1 LYHCYPCQVDLSNY
15 LPYEFTFMFFDETK
29 VFLKA
34 GNGGDGCMSFLRQ
47 KYMPKGGPNG
57 GNGGKGGQVILLADE
72 NVSDLRTF
80 HFKKHWKAKNGE
92 PGRGSDQNG
101 KGGEPCILKVP
112 LGTEVREINSG
123 DIVCELLEHQQ
134 EILLLEGGKGGR
146 GNATFKSSTNQT
158 PRQFTEGKPGM
169 EGEYVF
175 TLKTIADV
183 GLVGFPNAGK
193 STLLNVLSNAEPKID
208 SYPFTTLVPTVGV
221 IDYAEEFK
229 HITMADVPGL
239 IEGAAEN
246 RGLGHRFL
254 RHIERCRL
262 ILFLLDMAATDGRH
276 PVEDFEHLQN
286 ELKEYDYKL
295 SEKSYLVVGNK
306 MDEENAQVNFK
317 DFSKRFPNTQILP
330 ISAILEDGLPALKE
344 KLLNML
350 SEQNT

>member
-1 LYHCYPCQVDLSNY
+1 
-15 LPYEFTFMFFDETK
+15 MFFDETK

-34 GNGGDGCMSFLRQ
+34 GKGGDGCMSFLRQ
-47 KYMPKGGPNG
+47 KYMPNGGPNG
-57 GNGGKGGQVILLADE
+57 GNGGRGGEIILLADE

-80 HFKKHWKAKNGE
+80 HFKSQWKAKNGE

-101 KGGEPCILKVP
+101 RGGDACILKVP
-112 LGTEVREINSG
+112 LGTEVRDLNSG
-123 DIVCELLEHQQ
+123 EIICELLNHEQ

-146 GNATFKSSTNQT
+146 GNATFKSSINQT

-193 STLLNVLSNAEPKID
+193 STLLNVLSNATPRID

-221 IDYAEEFK
+221 INYPEDFK
-229 HITMADVPGL
+229 TVTMADVPGL

-254 RHIERCRL
+254 RHVERCRL
-262 ILFLLDMAATDGRH
+262 ILFLLDLAGSDGRS
-276 PVEDFEHLQN
+276 PVDDFLHLQK
-286 ELKEYDYKL
+286 ELNDYDEKL
-295 SEKSYLVVGNK
+295 IEKDFIIVGNK
-306 MDEENAQVNFK
+306 IDEDEGRKNLDLFR
-317 DFSKRFPNTQILP
+317 KRFPQNEIFP
-330 ISAILEDGLPALKE
+330 ISAILEEGLDELRSH
-344 KLLNML
+344 LL
-350 SEQNT
+350 SHFS

>member
-1 LYHCYPCQVDLSNY
+1 
-15 LPYEFTFMFFDETK
+15 MFFDETK

-34 GNGGDGCMSFLRQ
+34 GKGGDGCMSFLRQ
-47 KYMPKGGPNG
+47 KYMPNGGPNG
-57 GNGGKGGQVILLADE
+57 GNGGRGGEIILLADE

-80 HFKKHWKAKNGE
+80 HFKSQWKAKNGE

-101 KGGEPCILKVP
+101 RGGEACILKVP
-112 LGTEVREINSG
+112 LGTEVRDLNSG
-123 DIVCELLEHQQ
+123 EIICELLNHEQ

-146 GNATFKSSTNQT
+146 GNATFKSSINQT

-193 STLLNVLSNAEPKID
+193 STLLNVLSNATPRID

-221 IDYAEEFK
+221 IDYPEDFK
-229 HITMADVPGL
+229 TVTMADVPGL

-254 RHIERCRL
+254 RHVERCRL
-262 ILFLLDMAATDGRH
+262 ILFLLDLAGSDGRS
-276 PVEDFEHLQN
+276 PVDDFLHLQK
-286 ELKEYDYKL
+286 ELNDYDEKL
-295 SEKSYLVVGNK
+295 IEKDFIIVGNK
-306 MDEENAQVNFK
+306 IDEDEGRKNLDLFR
-317 DFSKRFPNTQILP
+317 KRFPQNEIFP
-330 ISAILEDGLPALKE
+330 ISAILEEGLDELRSH
-344 KLLNML
+344 LL
-350 SEQNT
+350 SHFS

>member
-1 LYHCYPCQVDLSNY
+1 
-15 LPYEFTFMFFDETK
+15 MFFDETK
-29 VFLKA
+29 VILKA

-57 GNGGKGGQVILLADE
+57 GNGGMGGEIILQADE
-72 NVSDLRTF
+72 NVSDLRTY
-80 HFKKHWKAKNGE
+80 HFKKQWKAKNGE

-112 LGTEVREINSG
+112 LGTEVRDLDSG
-123 DIVCELLEHQQ
+123 DIICELMEHEQ

-169 EGEYVF
+169 EGAFVF

-193 STLLNVLSNAEPKID
+193 STLLNVLSNATPKVD

-221 IDYAEEFK
+221 IDYPDDFK
-229 HITMADVPGL
+229 TVTMADVPGL

-262 ILFLLDMAATDGRH
+262 ILFLLDLAGTDGRT
-276 PVEDFEHLQN
+276 PIDDFLHLQK
-286 ELKEYDYKL
+286 ELQDYDEKLVQKEFII
-295 SEKSYLVVGNK
+295 VGNK
-306 MDEENAQVNFK
+306 IDEENGQKNLDEFRI
-317 DFSKRFPNTQILP
+317 RFPAREIFP
-330 ISAILEDGLPALKE
+330 ISAILEDGLDELKAH
-344 KLLNML
+344 LL
-350 SEQNT
+350 SHFS